1 MYTLVVTQ
9 VVLWKAWDHKDW
21 RINISVITDWGGNTL
36 GVTQTNVKYSTG
48 DTVWGVCTSADKPT
62 LVWKILGSH
71 RGVWALL
78 KSQD

>member
-9 VVLWKAWDHKDW
+9 VVLWKAWDHKDWDHKDW

-48 DTVWGVCTSADKPT
+48 NIQSGVYVPLRTN
-62 LVWKILGSH
+62 
-71 RGVWALL
+71 
-78 KSQD
+78 